1 MPRLLTATVALALV
15 ITGCSITTNPSSSP
29 AGTPQAHE
37 QTSTGTPE
45 ESTPAPADTPRS
57 QQPAATTPFEI
68 VAGGGTDATA
78 DKALDAKILGA
89 AWDIE
94 IAPDGTANLLI
105 NNDRGQLRLER
116 IRPDGTRA
124 KVDLDYNRN
133 LGRRIAVG
141 PDGSAYVN
149 LHVGE
154 KNDAIYRIKPDGSQS
169 GQPVIDYTTATTG
182 IDAQPG
188 KAIGKFGTFTVDAK
202 GRLVFAVEVSKGGHS
217 GVVIR
222 RLETDGTVRTI
233 AGKRAKFTTYDAA
246 VAASAAALH
255 PPSSGAA
262 LDWETTA
269 AVRIDE
275 LVTQS
280 DGTILLAA
288 VGDDNGGT
296 ARTILAITSTGKLT
310 EVATSQLG
318 GTGGAPV
325 APAPFTQEGTVNDIG
340 VLRDGLAAA
349 GGLIAVSTTKHAP
362 DDTTAYY
369 NGKYT
374 PGQRAVLDQAH
385 GKAIRLIRPDG
396 SISTGALGAEFALGG
411 GYLYVV
417 ERDFLANELVLGRV
431 KIPA

>member
-1 MPRLLTATVALALV
+1 VPRLLTATVALTLV
-15 ITGCSITTNPSSSP
+15 ITGCSITTNPSETSTPQAHEPTS
-29 AGTPQAHE
+29 AGTPQA
-37 QTSTGTPE
+37 
-45 ESTPAPADTPRS
+45 STPTPAGTPRS
-57 QQPAATTPFEI
+57 QKPAATTPFEI

-78 DKALDAKILGA
+78 DKALDAKIIGA

-94 IAPDGTANLLI
+94 IAPDGTANLLV
-105 NNDRGQLRLER
+105 NNDKGQLRLER
-116 IRPDGTRA
+116 IRPDGTRT

-154 KNDAIYRIKPDGSQS
+154 KNDAIYRIQLDGSL
-169 GQPVIDYTTATTG
+169 QPVIDYTSATAG
-182 IDAQPG
+182 VDAQSG

-222 RLETDGTVRTI
+222 RLETNGTVRTI
-233 AGKRAKFTTYDAA
+233 AGKRAEFTTYDAA
-246 VAASAAALH
+246 VAASPAALH
-255 PPSSGAA
+255 PPSSGVA

-269 AVRIDE
+269 AVGIDA

-280 DGTILLAA
+280 DGTILLEAGSHDLDA
-288 VGDDNGGT
+288 S
-296 ARTILAITSTGKLT
+296 AETIMAITPSGELT
-310 EVATSQLG
+310 EVVESQLSG
-318 GTGGAPV
+318 SGGAPV
-325 APAPFTQEGTVNDIG
+325 APAPFTREGTVNDIG
-340 VLRDGLAAA
+340 VLRDGLSAA
-349 GGLIAVSTTKHAP
+349 GGLVAVATTKKP
-362 DDTTAYY
+362 PEDTTAYY

-374 PGQRAVLDQAH
+374 PGQWAILDKAR

-396 SISTGALGAEFALGG
+396 SFSTAALGAEFALHG

-417 ERDFLANELVLGRV
+417 CRDFLADELVLGRV
-431 KIPA
+431 RIPA